1 MTEDVLS
8 ALEPEMYEQYKE
20 IVEEYKKAAWGIFDE
35 DFSINRKRSLQMLI
49 AGMRGMCR
57 AMWRHLKTSIA
68 TENGNFQKCGWA
80 ATCSNAEK

>member
-35 DFSINRKRSLQMLI
+35 DFPINRKRSLQMLI
-49 AGMRGMCR
+49 AGMLGMCR
-57 AMWRHLKTSIA
+57 AMWRHLKNQYCYRKWEFPEMWMGSHL
-68 TENGNFQKCGWA
+68 FKC
-80 ATCSNAEK
+80 